1 MPIRKILVALTGADS
16 DGVTAETALTLG
28 SLFGARVEGLFA
40 RPRPEDAIAF
50 VGEGM
55 SSAVVG
61 EIVEAAAK
69 ETKDRADK
77 AGSAFSAACR
87 GHGYALGEAGGTGA
101 AAWSEVEGMTDVV
114 VAERGRLADLIVLG
128 HPGGEEPDRTSVA
141 VEGALFESGTPVFHA
156 GPSAADEPSATI
168 VVAWDGSARAA
179 AAVRAALPFLERA
192 ESVIGLSIG
201 DADEIV
207 PPPAALVDYLA
218 LHDTA
223 ATATSMK
230 DDGPAGQMIVEG
242 AASEG
247 ATLLVMGA
255 YGHSRLREM
264 VLGGATR
271 SVLDKAG
278 LPVLMAH

>member
-1 MPIRKILVALTGADS
+1 MRIRKILVALTGADS
-16 DGVTAETALTLG
+16 DSATAETACTVG
-28 SLFGARVEGLFA
+28 GLFAARVEGLFA

-69 ETKDRADK
+69 ETKARADK
-77 AGSAFSAACR
+77 AGAAFAAACKA
-87 GHGYALGEAGGTGA
+87 HGYTIGEAGGSGT
-101 AAWSEVEGMTDVV
+101 AAWSEVEGLTDVV
-114 VAERGRLADLIVLG
+114 IAEHGRLADLVVLG
-128 HPGGEEPDRTSVA
+128 HPGGDEPDRTSIA
-141 VEGALFESGTPVFHA
+141 VEGALFDSGTPVLLA
-156 GPSAADEPSATI
+156 GPKAAAEPSSS
-168 VVAWDGSARAA
+168 VVIAWDGSARAA
-179 AAVRAALPFLERA
+179 AAVRGALPFLKRA
-192 ESVIGLSIG
+192 KSVLILSIG
-201 DADEIV
+201 NVDEIV
-207 PPPAALVDYLA
+207 PSPADLVDYLA
-218 LHDTA
+218 LHDIHATTSTMKADGA
-223 ATATSMK
+223 A
-230 DDGPAGQMIVEG
+230 GERIVEG
-242 AASEG
+242 AAAEG

>member
-1 MPIRKILVALTGADS
+1 MRIRKILVALAGRDS
-16 DGVTAETALTLG
+16 DGATAETAFILG
-28 SLFGARVEGLFA
+28 SLFAARVEGLFA

-69 ETKDRADK
+69 ESKDRAGK
-77 AGSAFSAACR
+77 ASDAFSTACR
-87 GHGYALGEAGGTGA
+87 SQGYSLGDAGGSGT

-114 VAERGRLADLIVLG
+114 VAEHGRLADLIVIG
-128 HPGGEEPDRTSVA
+128 HPGGEEPDGTSVA
-141 VEGALFESGTPVFHA
+141 VEGALFESGTPVFLA
-156 GPSAADEPSATI
+156 GPTAAAEPSSTI

-179 AAVRAALPFLERA
+179 AAVRAALPFLKRA
-192 ESVIGLSIG
+192 KRVMVLSVG
-201 DADEIV
+201 DVDEID
-207 PPPAALVDYLA
+207 PSPADLVAYLA
-218 LHDTA
+218 LHEIR

-230 DDGPAGQMIVEG
+230 GNGSAGERIVEG

-247 ATLLVMGA
+247 ATMLVMGA

-271 SVLDKAG
+271 SVLNTAG